1 MSLSSSSR
9 RPVHTKTEGEGM
21 RWRTSQSDRARMV
34 QKALRNLQHHGRERE
49 AMVQDSIWTLV
60 KTGRGDQLN
69 LPYLFFQNY
78 VNCRNQ
84 AIYTHNQ
91 TQPPIRRAVNYRHP
105 SNAEGPQ
112 QKT

>member
-1 MSLSSSSR
+1 
-9 RPVHTKTEGEGM
+9 
-21 RWRTSQSDRARMV
+21 
-34 QKALRNLQHHGRERE
+34 
-49 AMVQDSIWTLV
+49 MVQDSIWTLV

-91 TQPPIRRAVNYRHP
+91 TQTPTVSLVLTSRLLPEWLRNRQEILGQKRVQGKTKLCRGP
-105 SNAEGPQ
+105 AEV
-112 QKT
+112 